1 MKITIY
7 ITGNSWVSMVMAARP
22 IRACVVCGSLCA
34 VANKHGEGSHMANET

>member
-22 IRACVVCGSLCA
+22 IRACVVCGSLRD
-34 VANKHGEGSHMANET
+34 VADVYGEGSHMANET